1 MQFACPSQ
9 NITNCLH
16 CDPTA
21 GLNNRDGKK
30 RKKKD
35 KNILNW
41 LSVKIYSELNVKV
54 TVIFPKVSGVQIT

>member
-35 KNILNW
+35 KNILN
-41 LSVKIYSELNVKV
+41 
-54 TVIFPKVSGVQIT
+54 

>member
-30 RKKKD
+30 KEEKRQEYFKL
-35 KNILNW
+35 I
-41 LSVKIYSELNVKV
+41 
-54 TVIFPKVSGVQIT
+54 VS